1 MNTLNDLILNIRE
14 RQRIKPFPSNE
25 PAATWT
31 GKDHNDG
38 KASDT
43 LTIIFRTAGCWWG
56 KIGGCTMCGFVYD
69 RATTPPTTSDLEAQY
84 DKALSRAEKLDNF
97 VLKIFTSGSFLDEK
111 EISEEV
117 RTILLQKMAE
127 DSRISKVM
135 VETRPEFATDDA
147 LKNCTELLGEK
158 PFEIAMGLETSSDN
172 IRAKSINKGFTFD
185 SFERAA
191 EASRKAGVTV
201 KAYLLLKPP
210 FLSEREAME
219 DILQTIDDIA
229 DKVQTVSIN
238 LCNVQRGTLVEYLW
252 ERNQYRPPWLWSI
265 IEILKIS
272 KEKYPELV
280 ITSDPLGAG
289 SKRGPR
295 NCRECSRD
303 IADVIR
309 DYSLTQN
316 TEILSKAN
324 CECEGLWK
332 TVLELDDKTFGSPI
346 MD

>member
-1 MNTLNDLILNIRE
+1 MSTLNDLILDIRE
-14 RQRIKPFPSNE
+14 RQRVKPSPSNE

-31 GKDHNDG
+31 GRDHHEG
-38 KASDT
+38 GVSDT

-56 KIGGCTMCGFVYD
+56 KIGGCSMCGFVYD

-84 DKALSRAEKLDNF
+84 EKALSRAEKLDRF
-97 VLKIFTSGSFLDEK
+97 MLKIFTSGSFMDEK
-111 EISEEV
+111 EISEEA
-117 RTILLQKMAE
+117 RILLLRKMAE
-127 DSRISKVM
+127 DSRISKVI
-135 VETRPEFATDDA
+135 VETRPEFVTEDVLKQCTDI
-147 LKNCTELLGEK
+147 LGEK

-172 IRAKSINKGFTFD
+172 IRARSINKGFTFD
-185 SFERAA
+185 SFEKAA
-191 EASRKAGVTV
+191 LAARKNGVMV

-229 DKVQTVSIN
+229 DMAQTVSIN
-238 LCNVQRGTLVEYLW
+238 LCNVQRGTLVEHLW

-265 IEILKIS
+265 VEILRKS
-272 KEKYPELV
+272 KVKHPRLV
-280 ITSDPLGAG
+280 ITSDPVGAG

-295 NCRECSRD
+295 NCRKCSRE

-309 DYSLTQN
+309 EFSLTQD
-316 TEILSKAN
+316 TGVLDKAD
-324 CECEGLWK
+324 CECKGLWK
-332 TVLELDDKTFGSPI
+332 TVLELDERSFGSPI